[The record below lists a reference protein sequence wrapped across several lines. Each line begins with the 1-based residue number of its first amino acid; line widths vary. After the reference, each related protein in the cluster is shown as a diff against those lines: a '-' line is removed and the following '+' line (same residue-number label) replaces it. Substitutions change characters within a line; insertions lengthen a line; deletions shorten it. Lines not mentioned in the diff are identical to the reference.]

1 MNFSRHI
8 DIGGTSFSLAGHI
21 DPPGSMAFRRFPP
34 IAAKKNQQDAR
45 PTFQPAT
52 TM

>member
-1 MNFSRHI
+1 MNFSCHI
-8 DIGGTSFSLAGHI
+8 DIGGTSFSLAGTSI
-21 DPPGSMAFRRFPP
+21 RPGSMACRRFQR
-34 IAAKKNQQDAR
+34 ITAKKNQQVAR